1 MAQLGTKFGYL
12 KSGKSRG
19 GYAKYIATR
28 EGVEKLDE
36 SLRDRPVTQSQQ
48 EFINKLLED
57 FPDSKDLLEYEDYQ
71 KSPTLGSAS
80 EFISQAIELHMGEL
94 SGRSGYLKYM
104 GTRPRVEKQGSHGLF
119 SYDGEPISLNKVAQ
133 EVDAHRGNIWTAI
146 YSLRREDAQRLGFDT
161 AARWRDL
168 LRSQAITLAEGLKIP
183 PTHLKWYAAFHNDGH
198 HPHVH
203 LIAYSTKPGEGFLTK
218 QGMEK
223 IRSSL
228 AQEIFRQDLISV
240 YQQET
245 AHRDELRRVSRE
257 KVAGLVQQISGGTC
271 ENLKLEPLLRA
282 LSEQLSK
289 VKGKKVYGYLRPELK
304 ALVNQIV
311 EELAKDE
318 RIAQLYDLR
327 YQDKQAARNVY
338 DEKPLNRV
346 PLSENPD
353 FKPIRNA
360 VIQAAIVLPP
370 APLPTVEDEIEP
382 DIHEPSSNEG
392 EEPIESP
399 PVFSHSHGRKKT
411 FWTEEYRKAR
421 QAMCGD
427 QATPPNL
434 PLAVRLMRELADEN
448 PLAAHDLGVLL
459 LKGMGCE
466 ADEDEARQWFQK
478 ALAGLRKAAST
489 EKKPAYFQYRVG
501 KMHAMGYGV
510 EQDYLEAAHWYERAV
525 QHNNYPFAV
534 YALGCLY
541 LRGQGVEKDESRAL
555 ELFLTAAEH
564 EKQPN
569 AYAMY
574 ELGRMYRRG
583 IGTEIDETK
592 ADYWD
597 KMAYNAFVSIEK
609 TRPDDKLQYRLGHM
623 ALHGIG
629 TDPSPETAY
638 QYWKKAVQLK
648 NKDALYAL
656 GKLCLAPSFSGFS
669 PLEGKRYLWESWS
682 KHKNLQ
688 AAYLLGK
695 AYAQG
700 IILPQNMEK
709 ALELLATVA
718 EKGNPYAQYLLGKI
732 YYWGNGVEQDREK
745 GLDYIRRAA
754 EQGHPGA
761 VGFWERLA
769 QWESRPRNHE
779 QAVPL
784 FPLATRLLRQVSQ
797 IFRRQF
803 NLDPPVARLVDK
815 KLRQKI
821 AEKKLAHGQKLEM

>member
-1 MAQLGTKFGYL
+1 MAQIIAKFGYL
-12 KSGKSRG
+12 KGKSRG

-36 SLRDRPVTQSQQ
+36 SLRERPVTQSQQ
-48 EFINKLLED
+48 EFIQKMLED

-119 SYDGEPISLNKVAQ
+119 SYDGEPISLGKVAQ

-183 PTHLKWYAAFHNDGH
+183 PTHLKWYAAFHNEGH

-203 LIAYSTKPGEGFLTK
+203 LIAYSSKPSEGFLTK
-218 QGMEK
+218 QGMDI
-223 IRSSL
+223 IRSAL
-228 AQEIFRQDLISV
+228 AQEIFRQDLVSV
-240 YQQET
+240 YQRQT

-257 KVAGLVQQISGGTC
+257 KVAGLVQQISGGVC
-271 ENLKLEPLLRA
+271 ENPKLESMLRELTGK
-282 LSEQLSK
+282 LSN

-304 ALVNQIV
+304 ELVNQIV
-311 EELAKDE
+311 DELARDE
-318 RIAQLYDLR
+318 RIAQLYDLWYR
-327 YQDKQAARNVY
+327 DKQAARNVY
-338 DEKPLNRV
+338 DERPLQRV
-346 PLSENPD
+346 PLSENSD

-360 VIQAAIVLPP
+360 VVQAAIVLPP
-370 APLPTVEDEIEP
+370 APISPVEDEAEP
-382 DIHEPSSNEG
+382 DIREPSPSEDNE
-392 EEPIESP
+392 PVESP
-399 PVFSHSHGRKKT
+399 PVFFRGHGKKKT
-411 FWTEEYRKAR
+411 FWTEEYLEAR
-421 QAMCGD
+421 RAMYGD
-427 QATPPNL
+427 QAIPPDL
-434 PLAVRLMRELADEN
+434 SLAVRLMRELADEN

-459 LKGMGCE
+459 LKGMGCQ
-466 ADEDEARQWFQK
+466 ADEDEAQQWFQK
-478 ALAGLRKAAST
+478 ALAGFQQAAAT

-501 KMHAMGYGV
+501 KMYAMGYGV
-510 EQDYLEAAHWYERAV
+510 EQDYLEAARWYERAV
-525 QHNNYPFAV
+525 QHNNYPFAA
-534 YALGCLY
+534 YALGYLY
-541 LRGQGVEKDESRAL
+541 LRGQGVERDEEYAL
-555 ELFLTAAEH
+555 ERFLTAAEH
-564 EKQPN
+564 EKQAN

-583 IGTEIDETK
+583 IGTEIDETM
-592 ADYWD
+592 AGHWD
-597 KMAYNAFVSIEK
+597 KMAYHVFASIEK
-609 TRPDDKLQYRLGHM
+609 TRPDDKLQYRLGYM
-623 ALHGIG
+623 ALHGMG

-638 QYWKKAVQLK
+638 QYWKKAVPLK

-656 GKLCLAPSFSGFS
+656 GKLCLDPSFSGFS
-669 PLEGKRYLWESWS
+669 PQEGERYLWESWE
-682 KHKNLQ
+682 KHRNLQ

-700 IILPQNMEK
+700 TVLPQNMEK

-718 EKGNPYAQYLLGKI
+718 ETGNPYAQYLLGKI

-745 GLDYIRRAA
+745 GLEYIRRAA

-761 VGFWERLA
+761 VGFLERLA
-769 QWESRPRNHE
+769 QWESQRIHE

-784 FPLATRLLRQVSQ
+784 FPLATRLLRQVGQ
-797 IFRRQF
+797 IFGHQF
-803 NLDPPVARLVDK
+803 SLDTPITRLVDK

>member
-36 SLRDRPVTQSQQ
+36 SLRGCPVTQSQQ
-48 EFINKLLED
+48 EFIQKLLED

-80 EFISQAIELHMGEL
+80 EFISQAIELHMREL

-104 GTRPRVEKQGSHGLF
+104 GTRPRVEKPGSHGLF
-119 SYDGEPISLNKVAQ
+119 SYAGEPISLGKVAQ

-168 LRSQAITLAEGLKIP
+168 LRSQTTILAKGLKIP
-183 PTHLKWYAAFHNDGH
+183 PTHLKWYAAFHNEGH

-218 QGMEK
+218 QGMDI
-223 IRSSL
+223 IRSAL
-228 AQEIFRQDLISV
+228 AQEIFRQDLVSV
-240 YQQET
+240 YEQQT
-245 AHRDELRRVSRE
+245 SHRDELRRASRE
-257 KVAGLVQQISGGTC
+257 KVAGLVQQIGGGVC
-271 ENLKLEPLLRA
+271 ENPKLESLLRELA
-282 LSEQLSK
+282 GQLSN

-311 EELAKDE
+311 DELAKDE
-318 RIAQLYDLR
+318 RIAQLYDLW
-327 YQDKQAARNVY
+327 YQDKQAARNIY
-338 DEKPLNRV
+338 DERPLQRV

-353 FKPIRNA
+353 FKPVRNA
-360 VIQAAIVLPP
+360 VIQAAIMLPSEPLSPVEDDEEPEIKEPPLEEPFEFPP
-370 APLPTVEDEIEP
+370 AFPQ
-382 DIHEPSSNEG
+382 SRG
-392 EEPIESP
+392 K
-399 PVFSHSHGRKKT
+399 RKT
-411 FWTEEYRKAR
+411 FWTEDYQEAR
-421 QAMCGD
+421 LAMYGD
-427 QATPPNL
+427 QAAPPDL
-434 PLAVRLMRELADEN
+434 PLAVRLMRELAGEN

-459 LKGMGCE
+459 LKGMGCQ
-466 ADEDEARQWFQK
+466 ADEDEAQHWFQK
-478 ALAGLRKAAST
+478 AMTRFQKAAST

-501 KMHAMGYGV
+501 KMYAMGYGV
-510 EQDYLEAAHWYERAV
+510 EQNHLESARWYERAV
-525 QHNNYPFAV
+525 QHDNYPFAA

-541 LRGQGVEKDESRAL
+541 LRGQGVEKEESRAL
-555 ELFLTAAEH
+555 ELLLTAAEH

-574 ELGRMYRRG
+574 ELGKMYRKG

-592 ADYWD
+592 ADHWE
-597 KMAYNAFVSIEK
+597 KLAYNAFVSIEK
-609 TRPDDKLQYRLGHM
+609 ARPDNKLQYRLGYM

-629 TDPSPETAY
+629 TDPSPETTY
-638 QYWKKAVQLK
+638 QYWKKAVKLR
-648 NKDALYAL
+648 NKDVLYAL
-656 GKLCLAPSFSGFS
+656 GKLCLDPAFSGFS
-669 PLEGKRYLWESWS
+669 PQEGERYLWESWET
-682 KHKNLQ
+682 HQNLQ

-695 AYAQG
+695 SYAQG
-700 IILPQNMEK
+700 SVLPRNMEK

-718 EKGNPYAQYLLGKI
+718 EKGNPYALYLLGKI

-745 GLDYIRRAA
+745 GLEYIRQAA

-761 VGFWERLA
+761 VRFLERLA
-769 QWESRPRNHE
+769 QGE
-779 QAVPL
+779 QDAYTASL
-784 FPLATRLLRQVSQ
+784 FPMATRLLRQVGQ
-797 IFRRQF
+797 IFRQQF
-803 NLDPPVARLVDK
+803 QIDPPVARLVDA
-815 KLRQKI
+815 KLRRKI

>member
-36 SLRDRPVTQSQQ
+36 SLREGPVTQSQQ

-80 EFISQAIELHMGEL
+80 ELISQAIELHMGEL

-104 GTRPRVEKQGSHGLF
+104 GTRPRVEKEGSHGLF

-133 EVDAHRGNIWTAI
+133 EVDAHQGNIWTAI

-168 LRSQAITLAEGLKIP
+168 LRSQAVTLAEGLKIP
-183 PTHLKWYAAFHNDGH
+183 PTHLKWYAAFHNEGH

-257 KVAGLVQQISGGTC
+257 KVAGLVQQISGGVC
-271 ENLKLEPLLRA
+271 ENPKLESLLRELA
-282 LSEQLSK
+282 ARLVE

-311 EELAKDE
+311 DELAKDE
-318 RIAQLYDLR
+318 RIAQLYDLW
-327 YQDKQAARNVY
+327 YQDKQTARNVY
-338 DEKPLNRV
+338 DERPLQRV
-346 PLSENPD
+346 PLSENSD
-353 FKPIRNA
+353 FKPVRNA
-360 VIQAAIVLPP
+360 VIQAAIILPP
-370 APLPTVEDEIEP
+370 APISPVEDGAEP
-382 DIHEPSSNEG
+382 DIREPYPSEVD
-392 EEPIESP
+392 EPIESP
-399 PVFSHSHGRKKT
+399 PAISRSRGKKKA
-411 FWTEEYRKAR
+411 FWTEEYLEAR
-421 QAMCGD
+421 QAMYGD
-427 QATPPNL
+427 QATSPEL
-434 PLAVRLMRELADEN
+434 PLAVQLMKSLADEN
-448 PLAAHDLGVLL
+448 PLAAHDLGMLL

-501 KMHAMGYGV
+501 KMYAMGYGV
-510 EQDYLEAAHWYERAV
+510 EQDYLEAAQWYERAV

-629 TDPSPETAY
+629 TAPSPETAY
-638 QYWKKAVQLK
+638 QYWKKAVPLK

-656 GKLCLAPSFSGFS
+656 GKLCLDPSFSGFS
-669 PLEGKRYLWESWS
+669 PQEGERYLWESWS

-700 IILPQNMEK
+700 TVLPRDMEK

-732 YYWGNGVEQDREK
+732 YYWGNGVEQDREN
-745 GLDYIRRAA
+745 GLEYIRQAA

-761 VGFWERLA
+761 VGFLERLA
-769 QWESRPRNHE
+769 QWESQRIHE

-784 FPLATRLLRQVSQ
+784 FPLATRLLRQVGQ
-797 IFRRQF
+797 IFGHQF
-803 NLDPPVARLVDK
+803 SLDTPITRLVDK

>member
-28 EGVEKLDE
+28 EGAEKLDE
-36 SLRDRPVTQSQQ
+36 SLREGPVTQSQQ

-57 FPDSKDLLEYEDYQ
+57 FPDSKELWEYEDYQ
-71 KSPTLGSAS
+71 KSPTFGSAS

-133 EVDAHRGNIWTAI
+133 EVDAHQGNIWTAI

-183 PTHLKWYAAFHNDGH
+183 PTHLKWYAAFHNEGH

-203 LIAYSTKPGEGFLTK
+203 LISYSTKPGEGFLTK
-218 QGMEK
+218 QGMGI
-223 IRSSL
+223 IRSAL
-228 AQEIFRQDLISV
+228 AQEIFRQDLVSV
-240 YQQET
+240 YQRQT
-245 AHRDELRRVSRE
+245 THRDELRRVSRE
-257 KVAGLVQQISGGTC
+257 KVAGLVQQISSGTC
-271 ENLKLEPLLRA
+271 ENPRLESLLRELA
-282 LSEQLSK
+282 EKLSN
-289 VKGKKVYGYLRPELK
+289 VKGKKVYGYLRPDLK

-311 EELAKDE
+311 DELARDE
-318 RIAQLYDLR
+318 RIAQLYDLW
-327 YQDKQAARNVY
+327 YQDKQAARNIY
-338 DEKPLNRV
+338 DERPLQRV

-353 FKPIRNA
+353 IKPVRNA

-370 APLPTVEDEIEP
+370 TPISTVEDEAEP
-382 DIHEPSSNEG
+382 EIKEPPL
-392 EEPIESP
+392 EEPLEFP
-399 PVFSHSHGRKKT
+399 PAFSQSGGKRKT
-411 FWTEEYRKAR
+411 FWTEEYREAR
-421 QAMCGD
+421 LAMYGD
-427 QATPPNL
+427 QVSPPDL
-434 PLAVRLMRELADEN
+434 PLAVRLMRELADGN
-448 PLAAHDLGVLL
+448 PLAAHDLGALL
-459 LKGMGCE
+459 LKGMGCQ
-466 ADEDEARQWFQK
+466 ADEDEAQRWFQK
-478 ALAGLRKAAST
+478 ALSGFQKAAST

-510 EQDYLEAAHWYERAV
+510 EQDCLEAARWYERAV
-525 QHNNYPFAV
+525 QHNNYPFAA
-534 YALGCLY
+534 YALGGLY
-541 LRGQGVEKDESRAL
+541 LRGQGVEQDEERAL
-555 ELFLTAAEH
+555 ELFLKAAEH

-574 ELGRMYRRG
+574 ELGKMYRRG
-583 IGTEIDETK
+583 VGTEIDETK

-597 KMAYNAFVSIEK
+597 KLAYQAFVTLEK
-609 TRPDDKLQYRLGHM
+609 SHPDDRLQYRLGYM

-638 QYWKKAVQLK
+638 FYWKKAVKLQ

-656 GKLCLAPSFSGFS
+656 GKLCLDPSFSGFS
-669 PLEGKRYLWESWS
+669 PQEGERYLWESWET
-682 KHKNLQ
+682 HQNLQ

-695 AYAQG
+695 SYAQG
-700 IILPQNMEK
+700 TVLPRNMEK
-709 ALELLATVA
+709 ALELLTTVA
-718 EKGNPYAQYLLGKI
+718 EQGNPYAQYLLGKI
-732 YYWGNGVEQDREK
+732 YFYGNGVEQDREK
-745 GLDYIRRAA
+745 GLEYIQLAA

-761 VGFWERLA
+761 VRFLERLA
-769 QWESRPRNHE
+769 QGE
-779 QAVPL
+779 QDAYTASL
-784 FPLATRLLRQVSQ
+784 FPMATRLLLQVGQ

-803 NLDPPVARLVDK
+803 NLDPPVVRLVDA
-815 KLRQKI
+815 KLRRKI

>member
-1 MAQLGTKFGYL
+1 MALLITKFGYL
-12 KSGKSRG
+12 KDNKTRSRG

-28 EGVEKLDE
+28 EGAESPGVE
-36 SLRDRPVTQSQQ
+36 
-48 EFINKLLED
+48 
-57 FPDSKDLLEYEDYQ
+57 
-71 KSPTLGSAS
+71 
-80 EFISQAIELHMGEL
+80 
-94 SGRSGYLKYM
+94 GYMAYM
-104 GTRPRVEKQGSHGLF
+104 ATRPRVEKQGTHGLF
-119 SYDGEPISLNKVAQ
+119 TSVGEPVVLAQVAG
-133 EVDAHRGNIWTAI
+133 ELDSHRGPVWTLI
-146 YSLRREDAQRLGFDT
+146 VSLRREDAQRLGYDS

-168 LRSQAITLAEGLKIP
+168 LRSQTTILAEGLKIS
-183 PTHLKWYAAFHNDGH
+183 PTHLKWYAAFHNEDH

-218 QGMEK
+218 QGMDI

-245 AHRDELRRVSRE
+245 THRDELRRASRE
-257 KVAGLVQQISGGTC
+257 KVAGLVQQISGGAC
-271 ENLKLEPLLRA
+271 ENPKLESLLRELA
-282 LSEQLSK
+282 GQLSN
-289 VKGKKVYGYLRPELK
+289 VKRKKVYGYLRPELK

-311 EELAKDE
+311 DELTKDE
-318 RIAQLYDLR
+318 QIAALYDLW

-338 DEKPLNRV
+338 DERPLQRV

-353 FKPIRNA
+353 FKPVRNA
-360 VIQAAIVLPP
+360 VIQAAIILPP
-370 APLPTVEDEIEP
+370 APLFTVEEEAEP
-382 DIHEPSSNEG
+382 DISEPSPSEDNE
-392 EEPIESP
+392 PVESP
-399 PVFSHSHGRKKT
+399 PVFFRSHGKKKA
-411 FWTEEYRKAR
+411 FWTEEYLEAR
-421 QAMCGD
+421 QAMYGD
-427 QATPPNL
+427 QATSPDL
-434 PLAVRLMRELADEN
+434 SLAVRLMKELAGEN
-448 PLAAHDLGVLL
+448 PLAAHDLGMLL

-501 KMHAMGYGV
+501 KMYAMGYGV

-597 KMAYNAFVSIEK
+597 EMAYNAFVSIEK
-609 TRPDDKLQYRLGHM
+609 ARPDDKLQYRLGYM

-638 QYWKKAVQLK
+638 QYWKKAVPLK

-656 GKLCLAPSFSGFS
+656 GKLCLDPSFSGFS
-669 PLEGKRYLWESWS
+669 PQEGERYLWESLS

-700 IILPQNMEK
+700 TVLPRNIEK

-745 GLDYIRRAA
+745 GLDYIRQAA

-761 VGFWERLA
+761 VGFLERLA
-769 QWESRPRNHE
+769 QWESQRSHE

-784 FPLATRLLRQVSQ
+784 FPLATRLLRQVGQ
-797 IFRRQF
+797 IFGHQF
-803 NLDPPVARLVDK
+803 NLDTPITRLVDK

>member
-1 MAQLGTKFGYL
+1 MAQIIAKFGYL
-12 KSGKSRG
+12 KGKSRG

-57 FPDSKDLLEYEDYQ
+57 FPDSKELWEYEDYK

-80 EFISQAIELHMGEL
+80 ELISQAIELHMGEL

-168 LRSQAITLAEGLKIP
+168 LRSQAIILAEGLKIS
-183 PTHLKWYAAFHNDGH
+183 PTHLKWYAAFHNEDH

-218 QGMEK
+218 QGMDI

-245 AHRDELRRVSRE
+245 THRDELRRASRE
-257 KVAGLVQQISGGTC
+257 KVAGLVQQISGGAC
-271 ENLKLEPLLRA
+271 ENPKLESLLRELA
-282 LSEQLSK
+282 NRLSN

-304 ALVNQIV
+304 ALVNKIV
-311 EELAKDE
+311 DELAKDS
-318 RIAQLYDLR
+318 RIAQLYDLW

-338 DEKPLNRV
+338 DERPLQRV

-353 FKPIRNA
+353 FKPVRNA

-370 APLPTVEDEIEP
+370 APISPVEDEAEP
-382 DIHEPSSNEG
+382 EINEPPL
-392 EEPIESP
+392 EEPLEFS
-399 PVFSHSHGRKKT
+399 PVFSQSRGKKKT
-411 FWTEEYRKAR
+411 FWTKEYRKAR
-421 QAMCGD
+421 QAMYGD
-427 QATPPNL
+427 QATPPDL
-434 PLAVRLMRELADEN
+434 PLAVQLMKSLADEN

-459 LKGMGCE
+459 LKGMGCQ
-466 ADEDEARQWFQK
+466 ADEDEAQRWFQK
-478 ALAGLRKAAST
+478 ALAGFQKTAAT
-489 EKKPAYFQYRVG
+489 EKKSAYFQYRVG
-501 KMHAMGYGV
+501 KMYAMGYGV
-510 EQDYLEAAHWYERAV
+510 EQDYLEAARWYERAV
-525 QHNNYPFAV
+525 QDNNYPFAA

-541 LRGQGVEKDESRAL
+541 LRGQGVERDEELAL
-555 ELFLTAAEH
+555 ELFLTA
-564 EKQPN
+564 
-569 AYAMY
+569 
-574 ELGRMYRRG
+574 
-583 IGTEIDETK
+583 
-592 ADYWD
+592 
-597 KMAYNAFVSIEK
+597 
-609 TRPDDKLQYRLGHM
+609 
-623 ALHGIG
+623 
-629 TDPSPETAY
+629 
-638 QYWKKAVQLK
+638 
-648 NKDALYAL
+648 
-656 GKLCLAPSFSGFS
+656 
-669 PLEGKRYLWESWS
+669 
-682 KHKNLQ
+682 
-688 AAYLLGK
+688 
-695 AYAQG
+695 
-700 IILPQNMEK
+700 
-709 ALELLATVA
+709 A

-745 GLDYIRRAA
+745 GLEYIQLAA

-761 VGFWERLA
+761 VRFLERLA
-769 QWESRPRNHE
+769 QGE
-779 QAVPL
+779 QDAYTASP
-784 FPLATRLLRQVSQ
+784 FPMATRLLRQVGQ
-797 IFRRQF
+797 IFRQQF
-803 NLDPPVARLVDK
+803 QIDPPVVRLVDA
-815 KLRQKI
+815 KLRRKI